1 MTSQTVRTTLALPA
15 ELLERLDRAVQEG
28 KARSRNALV
37 ARALQH
43 ELTAL
48 EDDVIDADLLG
59 MADDAEY
66 QAEALEL
73 AGEIGPAEWQ
83 AFQSVEVKP

>member
-1 MTSQTVRTTLALPA
+1 MSSQTVRTTLALPA

-28 KARSRNALV
+28 KAQSRNALV

-43 ELTAL
+43 ELNAL
-48 EDDVIDADLLG
+48 EDDAIDADLLG

-66 QAEALEL
+66 RAEALEL
-73 AGEIGPAEWQ
+73 AGEIGHAEWQ
-83 AFQSVEVKP
+83 AFQSGKVKP